1 MMKKKIGAI
10 TIGQS
15 PRVDVMSEIEDIL
28 GEKIEILQA
37 GALDGLSKEEIA
49 QFIPQK
55 GDFVLVSRL
64 NDGSSVKFGEHYI
77 LPRLQECVEKLENE
91 GAEVIVFICTGK
103 FPAQFHSKGL
113 LLYPYTIL
121 HAVVPKL
128 TSRSRIGVINP
139 DLDQVKQCCE
149 TWGEDVQR
157 VEAVVGS
164 PYGDLQAV
172 IDAAHE
178 LAAKDV
184 DIIVMDCIGYTF
196 KMKQAVQE
204 ITGKPVILARTLVAR
219 VIREMLD

>member
-1 MMKKKIGAI
+1 MKKKIGAI

-15 PRVDVMSEIEDIL
+15 PRVDVTGEMQEVL
-28 GEKIEILQA
+28 GDNIEIIEA

-49 QFIPQK
+49 QFIPQE
-55 GDFVLVSRL
+55 GDFILVSRL
-64 NDGSSVKFGEHYI
+64 RDGSSVKFGERYI
-77 LPRLQECVEKLENE
+77 LPRLQECVQKLECE

-103 FPAQFHSKGL
+103 FPTIFQSSKL

-128 TSRSRIGVINP
+128 TPRSRVGVINP
-139 DLDQVKQCCE
+139 DADQVKQCLE
-149 TWGEDVQR
+149 TWGKDVEI
-157 VEAVVGS
+157 VEAAVGS
-164 PYGDLQAV
+164 PYGDFQEVL
-172 IDAAHE
+172 DAAQALRE
-178 LAAKDV
+178 KDV
-184 DIIVMDCIGYTF
+184 DIIVMDCIGYTV